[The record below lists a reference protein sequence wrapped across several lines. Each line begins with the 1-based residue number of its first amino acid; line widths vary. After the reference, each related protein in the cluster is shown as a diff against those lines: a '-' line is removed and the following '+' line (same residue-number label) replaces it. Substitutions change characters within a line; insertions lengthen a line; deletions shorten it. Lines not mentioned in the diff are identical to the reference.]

1 MNAVVLNGL
10 TPAQLS
16 AVQLV
21 TVILNCFNGQGL
33 LDGVSRYSTLE
44 GRVKLA
50 AARARDLGAF
60 YSILA
65 RDLRLPQPSAEQ
77 QNELLPPLV
86 DGSDA
91 PAVLRCLATETPY
104 VVMLAREMH
113 SGTKDERKAARE
125 AKKATREARE
135 PAPTR
140 TPAPTPLLEAQ
151 S

>member
-1 MNAVVLNGL
+1 MNTAVLAGL
-10 TPAQLS
+10 TPAQLT
-16 AVQLV
+16 ATQLV
-21 TVILNCFNGQGL
+21 TTLLNCFNGQGL

-50 AARARDLGAF
+50 AARARDLGSF

-65 RDLRLPQPSAEQ
+65 RDLRLPQPNAEQ
-77 QNELLPPLV
+77 QAELLPILA

-91 PAVLRCLATETPY
+91 PTVLRCLATETPY

-113 SGTKDERKAARE
+113 ASTRDDRKAARE
-125 AKKATREARE
+125 AKKAAAAQ
-135 PAPTR
+135 PA
-140 TPAPTPLLEAQ
+140 ALLEVQ